1 MQCPICGQD
10 CVESQVFCKTC
21 GARLSDEQD
30 GVNTHALPE
39 GTVIGGQYRVG
50 KVISRGGFGITYE
63 GADTKLK
70 RGVAIKEYY
79 HVGSTRIGK
88 TVTPP
93 HTLTP
98 AEHRKAMEQFKEEA
112 ELLSKVNHP
121 QIVKVYNYLEEND
134 TGYIILELL
143 EGKSLEEVLRIQG
156 KMGAEEIKGLIL
168 PILKGLEAVHK
179 EGILHRDIKPANI
192 ILSSRGGVLIDF
204 GASRQYALGKS
215 MDMAQVL
222 TPGYAPLEQY
232 GSRGEFG
239 PPLDIY
245 AIGAMMYRMITG
257 KEPPSA
263 ADLATEAVELEL
275 GDSRLE
281 QVIRR
286 CMKTNATMR
295 YPDVGSLWKD
305 IAHQATPQPLP
316 SVGVEA
322 LSPAKEKPKKK
333 NTAVLISIIMIAFI
347 VVLVNQFIQTSS
359 PVEIISAY
367 IAAWDESS
375 VKKET
380 FTGDEA
386 GIIYVVHFSDWYE
399 THSVYAKWYNPD
411 GSLYHDGESN
421 AFELEGESDGDK
433 WASIGYDFSEKENV
447 REHMKKTAG
456 RWKVEIYL
464 DGAYE
469 KTLYFTIDPNAGKT
483 QQGTVRIESS
493 PTGAEVYVNGS
504 YKGTTPYT
512 LTTNAGNYEVEVRKS
527 GYVTQKRTIRIVS
540 GGSATER
547 FTLTGVQAST
557 PTPSTPSGMVLVNR
571 GSFQM
576 GNVNND
582 KEGDDDEKP
591 VHTVTLTYDYWMGK
605 YEVTF
610 AEYDVFCNA
619 TGRSKPN
626 DEGWGR
632 VTRPV
637 MNVTWWDAIAYC
649 NWLSEKE
656 GIAKAYDSNGNL
668 LDRNGRT
675 TTDIT
680 KVQGYRLPTEAEWEY
695 AARGGIRPCVY
706 KYSGSE
712 ILGEV
717 GWFLSNSTRK
727 TQPVGEKK
735 ANELGIYD
743 MSGNV
748 WEWCHDCYGYYTKE
762 KQKNK
767 IIENRSN
774 LRVQRGGSWY
784 NVERHCCVFKRES
797 GTPASALNNLGFRIA
812 RTCY

>member
-333 NTAVLISIIMIAFI
+333 NTAVL
-347 VVLVNQFIQTSS
+347 VQLVLVLALIGVSAVLFVIGKGHQLLIDNKRVTIDGKR
-359 PVEIISAY
+359 VE
-367 IAAWDESS
+367 
-375 VKKET
+375 
-380 FTGDEA
+380 
-386 GIIYVVHFSDWYE
+386 
-399 THSVYAKWYNPD
+399 
-411 GSLYHDGESN
+411 
-421 AFELEGESDGDK
+421 
-433 WASIGYDFSEKENV
+433 
-447 REHMKKTAG
+447 
-456 RWKVEIYL
+456 
-464 DGAYE
+464 AYE
-469 KTLYFTIDPNAGKT
+469 WVN
-483 QQGTVRIESS
+483 
-493 PTGAEVYVNGS
+493 VYVNGA
-504 YKGTTPYT
+504 KKPIEIEEEDRQ
-512 LTTNAGNYEVEVRKS
+512 LAKIAGPWHS
-527 GYVTQKRTIRIVS
+527 IRIEILQDGKV
-540 GGSATER
+540 AKTFERR
-547 FTLTGVQAST
+547 FTVGLENSFLLSLQKMVEGKEDWLT
-557 PTPSTPSGMVLVNR
+557 PR
-571 GSFQM
+571 
-576 GNVNND
+576 
-582 KEGDDDEKP
+582 
-591 VHTVTLTYDYWMGK
+591 
-605 YEVTF
+605 
-610 AEYDVFCNA
+610 
-619 TGRSKPN
+619 
-626 DEGWGR
+626 
-632 VTRPV
+632 
-637 MNVTWWDAIAYC
+637 
-649 NWLSEKE
+649 
-656 GIAKAYDSNGNL
+656 
-668 LDRNGRT
+668 
-675 TTDIT
+675 
-680 KVQGYRLPTEAEWEY
+680 
-695 AARGGIRPCVY
+695 
-706 KYSGSE
+706 
-712 ILGEV
+712 
-717 GWFLSNSTRK
+717 
-727 TQPVGEKK
+727 
-735 ANELGIYD
+735 
-743 MSGNV
+743 
-748 WEWCHDCYGYYTKE
+748 
-762 KQKNK
+762 
-767 IIENRSN
+767 
-774 LRVQRGGSWY
+774 
-784 NVERHCCVFKRES
+784 
-797 GTPASALNNLGFRIA
+797 
-812 RTCY
+812 